1 MWYDIERFVWFCGL
15 GELWKEPL
23 SVTDFSKTWAE
34 VILKWK
40 VFGSLYALH
49 NKSLP
54 FPQRLIRFLCCVLRQ
69 FCCCQEK
76 QLPSHCFFF
85 VSICWQLSHA
95 VKEALKDIFRHS
107 NKAEWVKTRIHS
119 SIVDPDAS
127 VLWIL
132 EKKTRVCSF
141 NSWKISNMVYIVD
154 YKISPYLCLDESG
167 LDKARILR
175 RLAIY
180 Q

>member
-1 MWYDIERFVWFCGL
+1 MIWYRTFR
-15 GELWKEPL
+15 
-23 SVTDFSKTWAE
+23 
-34 VILKWK
+34 VILRARGALKRTVVGYWLFENLSGSHPQVK

-49 NKSLP
+49 NKFLP

-76 QLPSHCFFF
+76 QLPSHWFFF

-175 RLAIY
+175 R
-180 Q
+180 

>member
-1 MWYDIERFVWFCGL
+1 M
-15 GELWKEPL
+15 
-23 SVTDFSKTWAE
+23 
-34 VILKWK
+34 
-40 VFGSLYALH
+40 
-49 NKSLP
+49 
-54 FPQRLIRFLCCVLRQ
+54 
-69 FCCCQEK
+69 
-76 QLPSHCFFF
+76 
-85 VSICWQLSHA
+85 
-95 VKEALKDIFRHS
+95 KEALKDISPFEQS
-107 NKAEWVKTRIHS
+107 GVGENKYTL
-119 SIVDPDAS
+119 IVDPDAS

-167 LDKARILR
+167 LDKARILG